1 MKTTSLTV
9 ALILAA
15 SLITAPAARAETCVK
30 KAAEAT
36 SGTEDSA
43 KWFALET
50 MVQAVSWG
58 LWPSFVATGDVP
70 GYKIT
75 SQKYKCDKSG
85 MGVTCR
91 GWATFCKKPS

>member
-1 MKTTSLTV
+1 MKKLTLTV
-9 ALILAA
+9 VTLLTAA
-15 SLITAPAARAETCVK
+15 SLMAAQAQANTCVK

-36 SGTEDSA
+36 STTEDSA

-50 MVQAVSWG
+50 MVQSVSWG

-70 GYKIT
+70 GYKIKD
-75 SQKYKCDKSG
+75 QKYKCTPGG

-91 GWATFCKKPS
+91 GHATFCKAA

>member
-1 MKTTSLTV
+1 MKTSTLV
-9 ALILAA
+9 AALILST
-15 SLITAPAARAETCVK
+15 SLIAGQAHADTCVK

-36 SGTEDSA
+36 STSEDSA

-70 GYKIT
+70 GYKIKD
-75 SQKYKCDKSG
+75 QKYKCDKSG

-91 GWATFCKKPS
+91 GQATFCKAA

>member
-1 MKTTSLTV
+1 MKKLTFAA
-9 ALILAA
+9 ALLAAA
-15 SLITAPAARAETCVK
+15 SLLTGQANAASCVT

-36 SGTEDSA
+36 STSEDSA

-70 GYKIT
+70 GYKIKD
-75 SQKYKCDKSG
+75 QKYKCSKGG

-91 GWATFCKKPS
+91 GQATFCKTA